1 MLVKHT
7 CVALLALSLSMGLTH
22 TPVTAQKK
30 NDYYY
35 AMRTVTTGLDS
46 PWEMTPGP
54 DGRLWC
60 TERAGYVCRID
71 PDSGTYTRILD
82 ISDRVVNR
90 EESGLL
96 GMALHPSFA
105 DSPYVYLSWT
115 DHGDGRLQQ
124 KIVRYTYDGGQL
136 VDPQEFMAWDAP
148 AIFHAGS
155 RLAISKD
162 HKLII
167 TTGETTANI
176 VAQYTEDPR
185 GKVLRLNLDGTI
197 PDDNPVP
204 GSAIYARGFR
214 NPQGLVVLP
223 DGRIYTAEHGPA
235 TDDEINLILS
245 GANYGWP
252 LVMGYCDEEE
262 EIPICEAEN
271 ITGAVYSTIGFTYG
285 MSALEYYT
293 GTRFPEWQNRL
304 LAGSLKSARIQAF
317 ELGEDGTTVSNERQ
331 YFSHSVG
338 RIRDFAAMPDGRIFI
353 CTSNRD
359 GRGRY
364 PFPTEED
371 DRIYELLHAPVEA
384 APTLEEQPHP
394 DTVFA
399 NVGDVVL
406 HHLRLENTG
415 NAMLSINNWWTGGE
429 NASDVMVYIFDGSL
443 WLREN
448 SHNYLP
454 VQCTPAGE
462 GVRTATVTVSPNNIS
477 SNRTYTIVI
486 DPNFPDVIYR
496 GDTIRVEGA
505 VGARSN
511 FNIHFINSGEKT
523 VDVNDVLIEGE
534 NASEFMV
541 NDEHLHTVLAP
552 GQEGSIAMEFI
563 PASIGEEKTATISV
577 TGNLP
582 RKRSMIVIG
591 SALTVS
597 VAEKKSVTQPICAP
611 QPADQEVFLIV
622 PAEAEGHAMVQI
634 RDMFGRL
641 VDTFVWMSV
650 SGMDVHRIAT
660 TAYPSGAY
668 SISIATGSDVRSVP
682 MIVRH

>member
-1 MLVKHT
+1 
-7 CVALLALSLSMGLTH
+7 
-22 TPVTAQKK
+22 
-30 NDYYY
+30 
-35 AMRTVTTGLDS
+35 
-46 PWEMTPGP
+46 
-54 DGRLWC
+54 
-60 TERAGYVCRID
+60 
-71 PDSGTYTRILD
+71 
-82 ISDRVVNR
+82 
-90 EESGLL
+90 
-96 GMALHPSFA
+96 
-105 DSPYVYLSWT
+105 
-115 DHGDGRLQQ
+115 
-124 KIVRYTYDGGQL
+124 
-136 VDPQEFMAWDAP
+136 MAWETP
-148 AIFHAGS
+148 TIFHAGS

-162 HKLII
+162 NKLII
-167 TTGETTANI
+167 TTGETTSNM
-176 VAQYTEDPR
+176 VAQYAEDPR

-197 PDDNPVP
+197 PDDNPQP

-235 TDDEINLILS
+235 TDDEINLILP

-252 LVMGYCDEEE
+252 LVMGYCDEPE

-271 ITGAVYSTIGFTYG
+271 ITEAVYATVGFTYG
-285 MSALEYYT
+285 MGALDYYS
-293 GTRFPEWQNRL
+293 GARFPEWQNKL
-304 LAGSLKSARIQAF
+304 LAGSLKSARIQVF

-338 RIRDFAAMPDGRIFI
+338 RIRDFAMMPDGRIFI

-371 DRIYELLHAPVEA
+371 DRVYELLHAPVGD
-384 APTLEEQPHP
+384 APTLKEQPRP
-394 DTVFA
+394 DTVYA

-406 HHLRLENTG
+406 HHLRLENDG

-429 NASDVMVYIFDGSL
+429 NASDAMVYLFDGSL

-454 VQCTPAGE
+454 VQCMSTGE
-462 GVRTATVTVSPNNIS
+462 GVRTATVTVSPNNIN

-496 GDTIRVEGA
+496 EDTIRVDGA

-511 FNIHFINSGEKT
+511 FSIHFVNSGEKA
-523 VDVNDVLIEGE
+523 VDVNHVLIEGE
-534 NASEFMV
+534 NASEFIA

-552 GQEGSIAMEFI
+552 GQEGRITMEFI
-563 PASIGEEKTATISV
+563 PASIGEEKIATITV
-577 TGNLP
+577 MGNLP
-582 RKRSMIVIG
+582 RKRSMVVIG

-597 VAEKKSVTQPICAP
+597 VAEKTSSARPICVP
-611 QPADQEVFLIV
+611 QPADQELFLTV
-622 PAEAEGHAMVQI
+622 PAEAGQFAMVQV

-641 VDTFVWMSV
+641 VDTFEWTSIT
-650 SGMDVHRIAT
+650 GMDAYRIAT
-660 TAYPSGAY
+660 ASYPSGTY
-668 SISIATGSDVRSVP
+668 SLSIATGSDVRFVA